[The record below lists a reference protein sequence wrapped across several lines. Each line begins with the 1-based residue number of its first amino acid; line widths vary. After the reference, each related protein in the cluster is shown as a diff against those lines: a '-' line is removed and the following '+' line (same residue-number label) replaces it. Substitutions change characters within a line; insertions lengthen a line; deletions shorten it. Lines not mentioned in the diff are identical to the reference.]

1 MYRDTANAL
10 DEHDRAV
17 GAILISEALIDEC
30 EKARAVVLQIDTERN
45 ERWRTLTGIHDTYPE
60 VWRHLD
66 RARKELAS
74 RGANTASYDEYRPT
88 VRRAATNLEGTDIER
103 AALDDARRA
112 IEELKLAVPGADWIA
127 IRKRTAGLVRVK
139 LARPRGQRATVLVT
153 LSIFALA
160 LITWSISII
169 PVKKEDPRLVMRRE
183 LTEVASQRKVK
194 IEQLRFEL
202 GATCDVTRAREL
214 TKLLAFDGR
223 WNDATAFG
231 KSYIARCGDD
241 SVVDNWA
248 NAPVPKS
255 Y

>member
-30 EKARAVVLQIDTERN
+30 EKARAVVLQVDSDHN
-45 ERWRTLTGIHDTYPE
+45 ERWRTITGVHDTYPE

-66 RARKELAS
+66 RARKELAN
-74 RGANTASYDEYRPT
+74 RGANTASYDEHRPS
-88 VRRAATNLEGTDIER
+88 VRRAATNAEGTDIEK
-103 AALDDARRA
+103 AAIDDARRA
-112 IEELKLAVPGADWIA
+112 VEELKLAVPGADWIA
-127 IRKRTAGLVRVK
+127 IKKRTAGLVRVR

-153 LSIFALA
+153 LAIFVLA
-160 LITWSISII
+160 LVTWSISII
-169 PVKKEDPRLVMRRE
+169 PVRKEHPRIVMRRE
-183 LTEVASQRKVK
+183 LSEVASQRKVK
-194 IEQLRFEL
+194 IELLRFEL

-223 WNDATAFG
+223 WTDATVFG
-231 KSYIARCGDD
+231 KDYIARCGDD

-248 NAPVPKS
+248 NAPVPRRF
-255 Y
+255 